1 MSNLETAEQLDGQY
15 QMDFEALLGEARE
28 LQRKLTELD
37 AKIRGMGLLDLP
49 QAAQEIEIDF
59 SRDGVLIEQGID
71 KPDRTCTLE
80 ELLEVVAKNEI

>member
-1 MSNLETAEQLDGQY
+1 MSNLEIAEQLDGQY

-37 AKIRGMGLLDLP
+37 AKIRGSLDLP

-59 SRDGVLIEQGID
+59 SRDGVSIEQGIG

-80 ELLEVVAKNEI
+80 ELLEAVVKNEI